1 MGSECRCIMCKKQL
15 IGGEIW
21 ICPRCFYMG
30 HKVEQYVKRHPL
42 ATTAALAVAVTQT
55 RKFTVASKAI
65 AQLTKFM

>member
-1 MGSECRCIMCKKQL
+1 
-15 IGGEIW
+15 
-21 ICPRCFYMG
+21 MG
-30 HKVEQYVKRHPL
+30 HKVEQYVKRQPL